1 MRPVNLIPPED
12 RRGDRAP
19 LRAGALSYI
28 VVGAFAAVLVAVLA
42 LVLTQNSIT
51 DRENE
56 IAELEVARDAATE
69 RVAAL
74 APYAQ
79 FASLQQQREQT
90 IASLADSRFD
100 WERVLRELALV
111 IPANVTLDGLDAAT
125 AGSADSGEASE
136 AAVAVAASAGAVP
149 SLSLSGCA
157 PTHDDVASFVAAL
170 EDIDGVTRVGLDNS
184 SKTEAADTAAPPAA
198 PAAAGA
204 DTGSCGAGETSFSL
218 LAVFDGV
225 PAAPADPAAPV
236 TPVAP
241 ATPTAA
247 TTPAGETA
255 AETNSAQ
262 EQVQE
267 SQEATNVVPGA
278 VR

>member
-56 IAELEVARDAATE
+56 IAQLEVARDAAAE
-69 RVAAL
+69 RAAAL

-111 IPANVTLDGLDAAT
+111 IPANVKLDSLDAAT
-125 AGSADSGEASE
+125 AGEAEGTGGSE
-136 AAVAVAASAGAVP
+136 AASATAPTIGAVP

-157 PTHDDVASFVAAL
+157 PTHDDVAAFVAAL
-170 EDIDGVTRVGLDNS
+170 EDIDGVTRVGLENS
-184 SKTEAADTAAPPAA
+184 SKTQAAETGAPAA
-198 PAAAGA
+198 PTGGA
-204 DTGSCGAGETSFSL
+204 TDAGSCGVGETSFSL

-225 PAAPADPAAPV
+225 PAPVDPAAPAV
-236 TPVAP
+236 PAAP
-241 ATPTAA
+241 ATPTSS
-247 TTPAGETA
+247 TTAGGTPT
-255 AETNSAQ
+255 ETNSAQ
-262 EQVQE
+262 EQVKE
-267 SQEATNVVPGA
+267 SQDAANLVPGA

>member
-1 MRPVNLIPPED
+1 VRPVNLIPPED

-28 VVGAFAAVLVAVLA
+28 VVGACAAVLVAVLA

-56 IAELEVARDAATE
+56 VAELEVARDAASE
-69 RVAAL
+69 RAAAL

-79 FASLQQQREQT
+79 FASLEQQREQT

-111 IPANVTLDGLDAAT
+111 IPADVKLDSLDAAT
-125 AGSADSGEASE
+125 AGGADAGADE
-136 AAVAVAASAGAVP
+136 AASGAAASAGAVP

-157 PTHDDVASFVAAL
+157 PTHDDVAAFVAAL
-170 EDIDGVTRVGLDNS
+170 EDIDGVTRVGLES
-184 SKTEAADTAAPPAA
+184 SAKTEGADTAAPAA
-198 PAAAGA
+198 PTGGGA
-204 DTGSCGAGETSFSL
+204 DSGSCGAGETSFSL

-225 PAAPADPAAPV
+225 PAPADPAAPV
-236 TPVAP
+236 VPTTP
-241 ATPTAA
+241 ATPTAS
-247 TTPAGETA
+247 TTPASATGTT
-255 AETNSAQ
+255 ETNSAE

-267 SQEATNVVPGA
+267 SKDAANIVPGA